1 MLLSLIENLGL
12 LPHTLHLI
20 KILMALQLD
29 NLPLILLLLKQINPM
44 VLIQNSDPQS
54 ILHGWNLAKRN
65 THLEIPFLNLPAPV
79 HTKL

>member
-1 MLLSLIENLGL
+1 MLLSLIENLDL

-29 NLPLILLLLKQINPM
+29 NLPLILLSFKANKSNGSST
-44 VLIQNSDPQS
+44 NSDPQS

-65 THLEIPFLNLPAPV
+65 THLEIPFLNLSAPV
-79 HTKL
+79 DTKL